1 MPLLR
6 QNPERLVVTGGG
18 TGGHAL
24 AGITLAEEWKSRFGS
39 RADVLFIGAR
49 GGLEEKLVPRAGVK
63 LELLRVGSLNRVS
76 WRKQIFTLLQ
86 LPIALF
92 RAGALLLRERPR
104 FVIGV
109 GGYAAGPVVLMG
121 SLLGWLWGSKT
132 ALLEQNLVPGL
143 TNRLL
148 SRFAARVFAAF
159 PGTRFPGRVPEIT
172 GNPIRSKFQPLT
184 PARASP
190 FTVFVFGG
198 SQGALGINTLVL
210 ESLPHLKTS
219 GTAVT
224 WIHQTGEKDFERVR
238 QGHEAAGSK
247 ARVEKFIYEMEDCY
261 QSASLVVCR
270 AGASTL
276 SELARVQRAAILVP
290 LPTAA
295 DNHQEKNA
303 RVFETAGACQV
314 LLQGPEAGAELALRI
329 KDFIA
334 HPEKLRQMEGAIACF
349 SRPNAGKDLIDAL
362 IATKPGA

>member
-1 MPLLR
+1 MALLR
-6 QNPERLVVTGGG
+6 QNPELIVVTGGG

-24 AGITLAEEWKSRFGS
+24 AGITLAEEWKSRIGPQ
-39 RADVLFIGAR
+39 ADVLFIGAH
-49 GGLEEKLVPRAGVK
+49 GGLEEKLVPRAGIK
-63 LELLRVGSLNRVS
+63 LELLSVGSLNRVS
-76 WRKQIFTLLQ
+76 WRKQLSTLFRLPLALLQ
-86 LPIALF
+86 AS
-92 RAGALLLRERPR
+92 ALLLRERPR

-121 SLLGWLWGSKT
+121 SLLGWLWGAKT

-148 SRFAARVFAAF
+148 SRFATRVFAAF
-159 PGTRFPGRVPEIT
+159 PGTLFPGRAAEIT
-172 GNPIRSKFQPLT
+172 GNPIRSKFRPLA
-184 PARASP
+184 PATASP

-210 ESLPHLKTS
+210 EALPHLKTL
-219 GTAVT
+219 GPAVS
-224 WIHQTGEKDFERVR
+224 WIHQTGERDFEHVR

-276 SELARVQRAAILVP
+276 SELARVKRAAILVP

-314 LLQGPEAGAELALRI
+314 LLQGSEAGAELARRI
-329 KDFIA
+329 QEFIA
-334 HPEKLRQMEGAIACF
+334 HPEKLRQMEESIACF

-362 IATKPGA
+362 LSTKPGA